1 MRASGN
7 HRLSTSNLD
16 SRLRGNDEVRA
27 MTHKILITE
36 FMDAAAVD
44 ALRAKFEVN
53 YQPDYVHKRPQLLA
67 AVANVPALIVRNL
80 TQVNREV
87 LDAAPK
93 LKVVGRLGVG
103 LDNIDMALCQE
114 RGITVYPASGANAL
128 SVAEYVIGA
137 SMMLLRGAFQSTRP
151 TAAGD
156 WQKVKLST
164 GFETH
169 GKTLGI
175 VGFGEIGR
183 ITARLARGL
192 GMQVIAWDPYVK
204 PDDPVWQSSG
214 VASVSL
220 DALCAEAHVVT
231 LHVPL
236 VESTRNFFDAARIA
250 AMRKGAILINTARG
264 GVIDE
269 EALAQALI
277 DGHLGGAAIDVFARE
292 PLPAATPLAR
302 AVDAGVANLVLTP
315 HIAGLTQEANTRVSG
330 MITARV
336 SEFLENLPHG

>member
-1 MRASGN
+1 
-7 HRLSTSNLD
+7 
-16 SRLRGNDEVRA
+16 

-36 FMDAAAVD
+36 FMDAPAVD
-44 ALRAKFEVN
+44 ALRTKFEVN
-53 YQPDYVHKRPQLLA
+53 YQPDYVHKRVELLG
-67 AVANVPALIVRNL
+67 AVRDVPALIVRNL
-80 TQVNREV
+80 TQVNGEV

-93 LKVVGRLGVG
+93 LKVLGRLGVG
-103 LDNIDMALCQE
+103 LDNIDMALCRE

-128 SVAEYVIGA
+128 SVAEYVIGTT
-137 SMMLLRGAFQSTRP
+137 MMLLRGAYQSTRP

-156 WQKVKLST
+156 WQKVKLSS

-183 ITARLARGL
+183 ITARLARSL
-192 GMQVIAWDPYVK
+192 GMQVIAWDPFVAAN
-204 PDDPVWQSSG
+204 DPVWQSAG
-214 VASVSL
+214 VTSVSL
-220 DALCAEAHVVT
+220 DALCAQAHVVT

-236 VESTRNFFDAARIA
+236 HDSTRNFFDAVRIA
-250 AMRKGAILINTARG
+250 GMRKGAILINTARG
-264 GVIDE
+264 GVLDE
-269 EALAQALI
+269 EALAQSLI
-277 DGHLGGAAIDVFARE
+277 DGHLGGAAIDVFVQE

-315 HIAGLTQEANTRVSG
+315 HIAGLTKEANTRVSG

-336 SEFLENLPHG
+336 TEFLEKLPHGQGPG

>member
-1 MRASGN
+1 M
-7 HRLSTSNLD
+7 
-16 SRLRGNDEVRA
+16 RA

-36 FMDAAAVD
+36 FMDAPAVD

-53 YQPDYVHKRPQLLA
+53 YQPEYVHQRPQLIA
-67 AVANVPALIVRNL
+67 AVADVPALIVRNL
-80 TQVNREV
+80 TQINREV

-93 LKVVGRLGVG
+93 LKVLGRLGVG

-128 SVAEYVIGA
+128 SVAEYVIGTA
-137 SMMLLRGAFQSTRP
+137 MMLLRGAYQSTRP

-175 VGFGEIGR
+175 AGFGEIGR
-183 ITARLARGL
+183 ITARLACGL
-192 GMQVIAWDPYVK
+192 GMQVIAWDPFVAA
-204 PDDPVWQSSG
+204 DDPVWQASG
-214 VASVSL
+214 VARVSL
-220 DALCAEAHVVT
+220 DALCAQAHVVT

-236 VESTRNFFDAARIA
+236 TDGTRNFFDAARIA
-250 AMRKGAILINTARG
+250 SMRKGAILINTARG
-264 GVIDE
+264 GVVDE

-277 DGHLGGAAIDVFARE
+277 DGHLGGAAIDVYVKE

-302 AVDAGVANLVLTP
+302 AVEAGVANLVLTP

-330 MITARV
+330 MISARV
-336 SEFLENLPHG
+336 TEFLEKLP

>member
-1 MRASGN
+1 M
-7 HRLSTSNLD
+7 
-16 SRLRGNDEVRA
+16 RLRGNDEMRA

-36 FMDAAAVD
+36 FMDAPAVD

-53 YQPDYVHKRPQLLA
+53 YQPEYVHQRPQLIA
-67 AVANVPALIVRNL
+67 AVADVPALIVRNL
-80 TQVNREV
+80 TQINREV

-93 LKVVGRLGVG
+93 LKVLGRLGVG

-128 SVAEYVIGA
+128 SVAEYVIGTA
-137 SMMLLRGAFQSTRP
+137 MMLLRGAYQSTRP

-175 VGFGEIGR
+175 AGFGEIGR
-183 ITARLARGL
+183 ITARLACGL
-192 GMQVIAWDPYVK
+192 GMQVIAWDPFVAA
-204 PDDPVWQSSG
+204 DDPVWQASG
-214 VASVSL
+214 VARVSL
-220 DALCAEAHVVT
+220 DALCAQAHVVT

-236 VESTRNFFDAARIA
+236 TDGTRNFFDGTRIA
-250 AMRKGAILINTARG
+250 SMRKGAILINTARG
-264 GVIDE
+264 GVVDE

-277 DGHLGGAAIDVFARE
+277 DGHLGGAAIDVYVKE

-302 AVDAGVANLVLTP
+302 AVEAGVANLVLTP
-315 HIAGLTQEANTRVSG
+315 HIAGLTKEANTRVSG
-330 MITARV
+330 MISARV
-336 SEFLENLPHG
+336 TEFLEKLP

>member
-1 MRASGN
+1 M
-7 HRLSTSNLD
+7 
-16 SRLRGNDEVRA
+16 RA

-36 FMDAAAVD
+36 FMDAPAVD

-53 YQPDYVHKRPQLLA
+53 YQPEYVHQRPQLIA
-67 AVANVPALIVRNL
+67 AVADVPALIVRNL

-93 LKVVGRLGVG
+93 LKVLGRLGVG

-114 RGITVYPASGANAL
+114 RDITVYPASGANAL
-128 SVAEYVIGA
+128 SVAEYVIGTA
-137 SMMLLRGAFQSTRP
+137 MMLLRGAYQSTRP

-175 VGFGEIGR
+175 AGFGEIGR

-192 GMQVIAWDPYVK
+192 GMQVIAWDPFVAA
-204 PDDPVWQSSG
+204 DDPVWQASG
-214 VASVSL
+214 VARVSL
-220 DALCAEAHVVT
+220 DALCAQAHVVT

-236 VESTRNFFDAARIA
+236 TDGTRNFFDAARIA
-250 AMRKGAILINTARG
+250 SMRKGAILINTARG
-264 GVIDE
+264 GVVDE

-277 DGHLGGAAIDVFARE
+277 DGHLGGAAIDVYVKE

-302 AVDAGVANLVLTP
+302 AVEAGVANLVLTP
-315 HIAGLTQEANTRVSG
+315 HIAGLTKEANTRVSG
-330 MITARV
+330 MISARV
-336 SEFLENLPHG
+336 TEFLEKLPQGQA

>member
-1 MRASGN
+1 M
-7 HRLSTSNLD
+7 RLSGS
-16 SRLRGNDEVRA
+16 DEVRA

-36 FMDAAAVD
+36 FMDAPAVD

-67 AVANVPALIVRNL
+67 AVAKVPALIVRNL

-87 LDAAPK
+87 LDAAPQ

-114 RGITVYPASGANAL
+114 RSITVYPASGANAL
-128 SVAEYVIGA
+128 SVAEYVIGTT
-137 SMMLLRGAFQSTRP
+137 MMLLRGAYRSTKP
-151 TAAGD
+151 TASGD

-192 GMQVIAWDPYVK
+192 GMQVIAWDPYVE

-220 DALCAEAHVVT
+220 DALTAQAHVVT

-236 VESTRNFFDAARIA
+236 TDSTRNFFDAARIA
-250 AMRKGAILINTARG
+250 KMRKGAVLINSARG
-264 GVIDE
+264 GVVDE

-277 DGHLGGAAIDVFARE
+277 DGHLGGAAIDVYAKE

-302 AVDAGVANLVLTP
+302 AVEAGVGNLVLTP
-315 HIAGLTQEANTRVSG
+315 HIAGLTLEANTRVSG
-330 MITARV
+330 MISARV
-336 SEFLENLPHG
+336 TKFLEKLRHG

>member
-1 MRASGN
+1 M
-7 HRLSTSNLD
+7 RLSGS
-16 SRLRGNDEVRA
+16 DEVRA

-36 FMDAAAVD
+36 FMDAPAVD
-44 ALRAKFEVN
+44 ALRAKFAVN
-53 YQPDYVHKRPQLLA
+53 YQPDYVHKRAELIAALA
-67 AVANVPALIVRNL
+67 DVPALIVRNL

-128 SVAEYVIGA
+128 SVAEYVVGTG
-137 SMMLLRGAFQSTRP
+137 MMLLRGAFQSTRA

-204 PDDPVWQSSG
+204 PDDPVWQASG
-214 VASVSL
+214 VAGVSL
-220 DALCAEAHVVT
+220 DALTAQAHVVT

-236 VESTRNFFDAARIA
+236 VDSTRNFFDAARIA
-250 AMRKGAILINTARG
+250 GMRKGAILINTARG

-277 DGHLGGAAIDVFARE
+277 DGHLGGAAIDVYAKE
-292 PLPAATPLAR
+292 PLPAATPLSR
-302 AVDAGVANLVLTP
+302 VVEAGVANLVLTP
-315 HIAGLTQEANTRVSG
+315 HIAGLTLEANTRVSG
-330 MITARV
+330 MISARV
-336 SEFLENLPHG
+336 SEFLEKLPHG

>member
-1 MRASGN
+1 M
-7 HRLSTSNLD
+7 
-16 SRLRGNDEVRA
+16 RA

-36 FMDAAAVD
+36 FMDAPAVD

-53 YQPDYVHKRPQLLA
+53 YQSEYVHQRPQLIA
-67 AVANVPALIVRNL
+67 AVADVPALIVRNL
-80 TQVNREV
+80 TQVDRDV

-93 LKVVGRLGVG
+93 LRVVGRLGVG
-103 LDNIDMALCQE
+103 LDNIDMALCRE
-114 RGITVYPASGANAL
+114 RDITVYPASGANAL
-128 SVAEYVIGA
+128 SVAEYVIGTA
-137 SMMLLRGAFQSTRP
+137 MMLLRGAYQSTRA

-175 VGFGEIGR
+175 AGFGEIGR
-183 ITARLARGL
+183 LTARLACGL
-192 GMQVIAWDPYVK
+192 GMQVIAWDPFVAA
-204 PDDPVWQSSG
+204 DDPVWQASG
-214 VASVSL
+214 VARVSL
-220 DALCAEAHVVT
+220 DALCAQAHVVT

-236 VESTRNFFDAARIA
+236 TDGTRNFFDAARIA
-250 AMRKGAILINTARG
+250 SMRKGAILINTARG
-264 GVIDE
+264 GVADE

-277 DGHLGGAAIDVFARE
+277 DGHLGGAAIDVYLKE

-302 AVDAGVANLVLTP
+302 AVEAGVANLVLTP

-330 MITARV
+330 MISARV
-336 SEFLENLPHG
+336 TEFLEKLPQGQA

>member
-1 MRASGN
+1 M
-7 HRLSTSNLD
+7 RLSV
-16 SRLRGNDEVRA
+16 NDKARA

-36 FMDAAAVD
+36 FMDTPAVD

-53 YQPDYVHKRPQLLA
+53 YQPEYVRKRPELLT
-67 AVANVPALIVRNL
+67 AVAKVPALIVRNL

-87 LDAAPK
+87 LDAAPQ

-114 RGITVYPASGANAL
+114 RGVTVYPASSANAL
-128 SVAEYVIGA
+128 SVAEYVIGTT
-137 SMMLLRGAFQSTRP
+137 MLLLRGAYQSTKP
-151 TAAGD
+151 TVSGD

-183 ITARLARGL
+183 ITARLSRGL

-204 PDDPVWQSSG
+204 PDDPIWQTSG
-214 VASVSL
+214 VARVSL
-220 DALCAEAHVVT
+220 DALTAQAHVVT

-236 VESTRNFFDAARIA
+236 TDSTRNFFDAARIA
-250 AMRKGAILINTARG
+250 KMRKGAMLINTARG

-269 EALAQALI
+269 EALAQALM
-277 DGHLGGAAIDVFARE
+277 DGHLGGAAIDVYAKE

-302 AVDAGVANLVLTP
+302 AVEAGVANLVLTP
-315 HIAGLTQEANTRVSG
+315 HIAGLTLEANARVSG
-330 MITARV
+330 MISARV
-336 SEFLENLPHG
+336 TEFLEKLRHG